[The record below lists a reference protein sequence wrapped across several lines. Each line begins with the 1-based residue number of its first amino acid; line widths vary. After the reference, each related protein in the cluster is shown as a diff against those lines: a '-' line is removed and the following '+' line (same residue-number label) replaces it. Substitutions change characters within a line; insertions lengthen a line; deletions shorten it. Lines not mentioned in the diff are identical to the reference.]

1 MSNSY
6 GHIPKTLE
14 DNFFVSVHGEL
25 KAEFFS
31 SLACALVERELAEAG
46 VTYKT
51 TILKS
56 KKRGLVYVITL
67 YTQGE

>member
-1 MSNSY
+1 MPNSY
-6 GHIPKTLE
+6 LKIPKTLE
-14 DNFFVSVHGEL
+14 DNFFVSLRGDL

-31 SLACALVERELAEAG
+31 SMACALVERELAEAG

>member
-1 MSNSY
+1 
-6 GHIPKTLE
+6 
-14 DNFFVSVHGEL
+14 VSLRGDL

-31 SLACALVERELAEAG
+31 SMACALVERELAEAG